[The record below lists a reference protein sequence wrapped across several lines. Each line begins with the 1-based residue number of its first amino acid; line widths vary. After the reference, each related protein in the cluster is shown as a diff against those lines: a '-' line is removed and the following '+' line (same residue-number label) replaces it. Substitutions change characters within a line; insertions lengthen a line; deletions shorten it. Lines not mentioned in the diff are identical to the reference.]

1 MSHAISF
8 DKPSFMVDS
17 RNRLIG
23 PDNIIEDFDI
33 CVELPTNNKFNQVSV
48 SSIVIPKSYYNI
60 VDNSVG
66 VSEVAAPNS
75 FTGSFRDNQF
85 LLSEGTGST
94 SSALITVPLAFYNSV
109 NFPIQMKSLLE
120 TASPTGLTYEVTYPD
135 PNTELDTRKFT
146 YKCLDN
152 TSALAI
158 SFFFPTVTRR
168 SSSGACKTND
178 TSRISEIMGFSNET
192 NTAAPAWSSATT
204 YVANDVVTLL
214 NNTYV
219 CILGHTN
226 QTPPNATY
234 WTLITLGEKRFDLE
248 SGNIYSVTSEYVID
262 FELTKYITIKS
273 NISLDQ
279 GNATGD
285 NAILGVVPV
294 TDVPNGGLINYELQQ
309 LEDESKYLSNNKNNI
324 YSFSLWDDHD
334 ERMKLNGINWFTKL
348 FLYEYNPFYEL
359 AINDIKIRQLRISDQ
374 QQQQPQ

>member
-48 SSIVIPKSYYNI
+48 SSIVIPKSFYNI

-66 VSEVAAPNS
+66 ISEIAAPNS
-75 FTGSFRDNQF
+75 FTDPFRDNQF

-94 SSALITVPLAFYNSV
+94 SSALITVPLGFYNSV

-120 TASPTGLTYEVTYPD
+120 TASPNGLTYEITYPD

-152 TSALAI
+152 TSALEI

-178 TSRISEIMGFSNET
+178 TSRISEIMGFTNET
-192 NTAAPAWSSATT
+192 DGGKKVFA
-204 YVANDVVTLL
+204 
-214 NNTYV
+214 
-219 CILGHTN
+219 
-226 QTPPNATY
+226 
-234 WTLITLGEKRFDLE
+234 LE
-248 SGNIYSVTSEYVID
+248 SGTIYSVTSEYVID

-294 TDVPNGGLINYELQQ
+294 SGVPNGGLINYELQQ

-334 ERMKLNGINWFTKL
+334 ERMKLNGINWFVKL
-348 FLYEYNPFYEL
+348 FLYEYNPYYEL
-359 AINDIKIRQLRISDQ
+359 AINDIRIRQLRIANQQLQQQ